1 MESRMGDNNLLHV
14 VARQEIEYL
23 RRRYARACDL
33 ICENTTESIAA
44 GDAIYQRIFT
54 PDADITVIVGG
65 KEVLRAC
72 GPQQWT
78 GLVIDAL
85 CGTFVATQHLI
96 GTQIVDVHRL
106 PGDGQAQGEASMT
119 SYLQAWHAGAAGT
132 LDIFIGTY
140 HDQVRFTPNIGW
152 QIHRM
157 RLVRTSGEV
166 RTLGGGEGASFLVR

>member
-1 MESRMGDNNLLHV
+1 MELLTASGSLV
-14 VARQEIEYL
+14 IAAARQEIEYL

-33 ICENTTESIAA
+33 ICENTAESIAA

-65 KEVLRAC
+65 REVLSAC

-78 GLVIDAL
+78 AMVIDAL
-85 CGTFVATQHLI
+85 CGTFLATQHLI

-106 PGDGQAQGEASMT
+106 PGGDRAGGEASMT
-119 SYLQAWHAGAAGT
+119 SYLQAWHAGEDGT

-140 HDQVRFTPNIGW
+140 HDQVRFTPDVGW
-152 QIHRM
+152 QIQRM
-157 RLVRTSGEV
+157 RLVRISGEV
-166 RTLGGGEGASFLVR
+166 RELGGDGEASFLTR